1 MHRKGREGTWDA
13 RLWCNEYILK
23 VIAMLDLRIR
33 KCVARHNEHRVD
45 TSPRS
50 DASTQQAARHW
61 LVALALV
68 GSAVVAIAI
77 ATGLPATGLAIYLML
92 TLPFV
97 FFA

>member
-1 MHRKGREGTWDA
+1 
-13 RLWCNEYILK
+13 
-23 VIAMLDLRIR
+23 MLDLHIR
-33 KCVARHNEHRVD
+33 KCVARRNEHRAG
-45 TSPRS
+45 TRPR
-50 DASTQQAARHW
+50 AQQATARW

-68 GSAVVAIAI
+68 GSAVAAIAI